1 MRQDFDLI
9 AEMRED
15 QGKGASRR
23 LRREGR
29 VPAIIYGGGR
39 PPRALS
45 FDHNRV
51 LRQLE
56 NESFYSSILN
66 IKVGENNQPAIVK
79 DIQRHP
85 AKRQVLHMDFQ
96 RILADQKI
104 RMHIPIHFV
113 GGEMAPGVK
122 TEGGSVSQ
130 LMSDVE
136 ISCLPKDLPEY
147 FEVDISGLHLN
158 DMLHLSDIKV
168 GEGVEIVELSHGE
181 GHDQPIVNVHVIKA
195 APLED
200 EEEAVAEGDEEAAD
214 KDDDASDEEAEGESQ
229 DD

>member
-1 MRQDFDLI
+1 MKEEFDLI
-9 AEMRED
+9 ADFREG

-66 IKVGENNQPAIVK
+66 IKVGDNNQPAIVK